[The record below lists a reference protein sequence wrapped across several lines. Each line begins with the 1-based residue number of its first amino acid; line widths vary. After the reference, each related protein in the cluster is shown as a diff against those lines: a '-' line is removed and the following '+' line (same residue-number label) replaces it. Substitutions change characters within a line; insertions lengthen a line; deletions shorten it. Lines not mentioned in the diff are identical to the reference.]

1 MTVKMIWWELLCRN
15 LTTWLNTKNCRISFT
30 MQCLYYFTDFSMTSW
45 LTENSVVDTGI
56 IQDVFVTQL
65 LHTLGVSDYMKEAQC
80 NKHQPPFNITS
91 NNGWNV
97 DSKLTNVTFTKS
109 KM

>member
-1 MTVKMIWWELLCRN
+1 
-15 LTTWLNTKNCRISFT
+15 
-30 MQCLYYFTDFSMTSW
+30 MTSW

-80 NKHQPPFNITS
+80 DKHQPPFNTT
-91 NNGWNV
+91 NNNRWNV
-97 DSKLTNVTFTKS
+97 DSKLTIIAFIKS

>member
-1 MTVKMIWWELLCRN
+1 
-15 LTTWLNTKNCRISFT
+15 

-56 IQDVFVTQL
+56 IQEVFVTQL
-65 LHTLGVSDYMKEAQC
+65 LHTLGVSDYMKEVQC
-80 NKHQPPFNITS
+80 NKLQPPFNTTN

-97 DSKLTNVTFTKS
+97 DSKLTNVTFTKN